1 VPSHLAELASNHPE
15 ATAGVRIT
23 ETRSGRRL
31 VYLPGA
37 RRLDEAAW
45 AELEAADCAFVDG
58 TFFTE
63 DELARVRPGAPPA
76 TEMGHEP
83 IASTLARLAR
93 LRGRRL
99 YTHVNNTNPVLDAR
113 SPERRAVEAAGVEVA
128 SDGLELEL

>member
-1 VPSHLAELASNHPE
+1 
-15 ATAGVRIT
+15 VRVT

-45 AELEAADCAFVDG
+45 AELEAADCVFVDG

-63 DELARVRPGAPPA
+63 DELARMRPGAASA
-76 TEMGHEP
+76 TEMGHAP
-83 IASTLARLAR
+83 IGGPGGTLARLAR
-93 LRGRRL
+93 LRGRRF
-99 YTHVNNTNPVLDAR
+99 YTHVNNTNPILDAG

-128 SDGLELEL
+128 ADGLELEL